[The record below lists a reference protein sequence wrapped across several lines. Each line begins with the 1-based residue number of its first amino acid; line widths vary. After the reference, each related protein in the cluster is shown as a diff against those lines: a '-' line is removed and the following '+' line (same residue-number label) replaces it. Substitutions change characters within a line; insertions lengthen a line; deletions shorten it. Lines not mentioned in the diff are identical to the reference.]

1 MQNLEKINEQLKKSG
16 KADKLKSLAESD
28 DGRALSR
35 MLDAEAVEKAAK
47 NGDAAALQSILN
59 NVLNTDEGRRLAESI
74 KNAMR

>member
-1 MQNLEKINEQLKKSG
+1 MQNLEKINERLKNSG

-28 DGRALSR
+28 EGKAVSR
-35 MLDAEAVEKAAK
+35 MLDAEAVERAARS
-47 NGDAAALQSILN
+47 GDAAALQNILN

>member
-1 MQNLEKINEQLKKSG
+1 MQNLEKINERLKNSG

-28 DGRALSR
+28 EGKAVGR
-35 MLDAEAVEKAAK
+35 MLDAEAVERAARS
-47 NGDAAALQSILN
+47 GDAAALQNILN